1 MPAPDANLGA
11 RPEKTVQKAK
21 ADVRNACSTVPP
33 EAMSPSSGTQRERG
47 SWPVTCSGAGPPR
60 SIDVKVD
67 LRPKPHRAL
76 YPTDILFQTP
86 YWGTFKSL
94 LGWKPYAFE
103 IETATPGRDVLVIVK
118 SIGAGALAAFVPKG
132 PELAPHPE
140 KYGSFLESLSE
151 SMALRLGD
159 SRIAFIR
166 YDLPWESVY
175 ASELGR
181 RPWQDQPTSTA
192 REMRMNFGTRLWNL
206 RKAPT
211 DLTVADSCVVDL
223 EASETVLLARMRP
236 KTRYNIRL
244 AERRG
249 VRVDVAPLRE
259 LPAFYALYLETARRH
274 GFPARDFQYFEALF
288 AAQAAERDS
297 SEVSLLIATHGGEA
311 VAGAL
316 LATSTRGAL
325 YLHGASTYERRALMA
340 PYLTHWRAMQYARA
354 RGCRTYDLGAVAPGD
369 DPDHSFHGLYRFKT
383 GFGGRLTHDS
393 GSWDF
398 PVDPEVYEAFRNWE
412 TTLPQRELLEGPAA
426 RAWPGSAYGSSL
438 F

>member
-1 MPAPDANLGA
+1 MPDVTTVTAAAEWDAALLTLPAPHILQSWAWGETKLQTGWQAMRLLWRSKGQPIAAAALLFRRVVAQLPA
-11 RPEKTVQKAK
+11 RL
-21 ADVRNACSTVPP
+21 
-33 EAMSPSSGTQRERG
+33 SPAIG
-47 SWPVTCSGAGPPR
+47 
-60 SIDVKVD
+60 
-67 LRPKPHRAL
+67 
-76 YPTDILFQTP
+76 
-86 YWGTFKSL
+86 
-94 LGWKPYAFE
+94 YA
-103 IETATPGRDVLVIVK
+103 
-118 SIGAGALAAFVPKG
+118 PKG
-132 PELAPHPE
+132 PLLDW
-140 KYGSFLESLSE
+140 SD
-151 SMALRLGD
+151 LRLAD
-159 SRIAFIR
+159 AVLARIEAETWAAGAFFIKIDPDVR
-166 YDLPWESVY
+166 DDTPEGAAV
-175 ASELGR
+175 
-181 RPWQDQPTSTA
+181 
-192 REMRMNFGTRLWNL
+192 
-206 RKAPT
+206 KA
-211 DLTVADSCVVDL
+211 
-223 EASETVLLARMRP
+223 LLARRGWRP
-236 KTRYNIRL
+236 SAEQIQFRNTMVSDLAGDAASGVALAEDALLAAMKPKWRYNIRL

-311 VAGAL
+311 VAGAI

-412 TTLPQRELLEGPAA
+412 TTLPQREPLEGPAA
-426 RAWPGSAYGSSL
+426 RGWPGSAYGSSL